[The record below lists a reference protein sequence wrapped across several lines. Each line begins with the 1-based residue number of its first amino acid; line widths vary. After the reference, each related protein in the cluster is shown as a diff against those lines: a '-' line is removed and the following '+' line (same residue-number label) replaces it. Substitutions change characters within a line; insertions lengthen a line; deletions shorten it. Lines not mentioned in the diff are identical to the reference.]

1 MNSIQSFLKNHKNR
15 LINELI
21 ALLKIPSVS
30 ADSAY
35 KKDVLRTADFVLDSL
50 KKAGCDQRRNMRNS
64 WVSDCIW

>member
-35 KKDVLRTADFVLDSL
+35 EKDVLRTADFVLDSL
-50 KKAGCDQRRNMRNS
+50 KKQGVTA
-64 WVSDCIW
+64 